1 MVLQVV
7 LYNLK
12 LVETLSKFTKAAKI
26 TLPYGINYS
35 VLKGFPALKAK
46 IPYPHRAELYD
57 TTRIFKGARAL
68 NLKDRGDK
76 WHDTIKKMA
85 AIGKG
90 RPAFNFFTA
99 LLCKI

>member
-7 LYNLK
+7 LCNLK

-26 TLPYGINYS
+26 TLPYGINYG

-76 WHDTIKKMA
+76 WHDTIKKN
-85 AIGKG
+85 G
-90 RPAFNFFTA
+90 RNRQRSP
-99 LLCKI
+99 CV